1 MEEWR
6 QVSQMNKLF
15 FYKLESFYIF
25 KLFTFFDS
33 EFLLCKGFPGGSDG
47 KEFTYNAGDMGLIP
61 G

>member
-1 MEEWR
+1 
-6 QVSQMNKLF
+6 MNKLF

-33 EFLLCKGFPGGSDG
+33 EFLLGKGFPGGSDG